1 MNRIL
6 EIINE
11 WDPIELCPMA
21 PKDEYMEEVHEIE
34 KIISCKDSITAE
46 ELGEKINQLFIKR
59 FGADVYEDD
68 IAQCVSVAKK
78 ILSI

>member
-1 MNRIL
+1 MDRIF

-11 WDPIELCPMA
+11 WDPIELFPMA
-21 PKDEYMEEVHEIE
+21 PKDEYMEEVREIRN
-34 KIISCKDSITAE
+34 IISCNDCITAE
-46 ELGEKINQLFIKR
+46 ELGEKINHLFIKR
-59 FGADVYEDD
+59 FGSDVYEED